1 VTLPAPGSEGTQ
13 ARANTQRR
21 GDEDNASSAEACPV
35 AAARMTL
42 ELSLADVRDQVMDHE
57 RRMAMLAERITEVV
71 HTAGD
76 LDVAAY

>member
-1 VTLPAPGSEGTQ
+1 
-13 ARANTQRR
+13 
-21 GDEDNASSAEACPV
+21 
-35 AAARMTL
+35 MTL

-57 RRMAMLAERITEVV
+57 RRMAMLAERITEAV